1 MTFSPELG
9 VVAFGLLAS
18 ASWGA
23 GDFSG
28 GLATRKQSAISV
40 LLLAHFVGLFMFL
53 VLAVLAHET
62 IPPITDLTWGAVAG
76 LSGAVG
82 LGALY
87 TALASGRMGVAAPI
101 VGVIAAIIPVI
112 VSLIMNGAPTI
123 IQLVGF
129 VVGIFSLWFVSYSG
143 GQLPERR
150 ILVLA
155 VVAGFGLG
163 IFLVFL
169 DRVQSDAIFWPLAAS
184 RFASFAAMLVVT
196 MISRRSW
203 RPNNMRQGITIVLSG
218 LLDAVANVFFVVAAQ
233 FGRLDIAAVLSSL
246 YPAMTIMLAWMFL
259 KERLTRIQIFGIFS
273 ALIAIALISLPSS

>member
-1 MTFSPELG
+1 MILSPELG

-53 VLAVLAHET
+53 ALALLAHET
-62 IPPITDLTWGAVAG
+62 IPPTTDLIWGAIAG
-76 LSGAVG
+76 LSGAIG

-112 VSLIMNGAPTI
+112 VSLIANGAPTI

-143 GQLPERR
+143 GQLPERK
-150 ILVLA
+150 IIVLA

-163 IFLVFL
+163 MFLVFL

-184 RFASFAAMLVVT
+184 RLASFVAMLIVT
-196 MISRRSW
+196 VISQRNW
-203 RPNNMRQGITIVLSG
+203 RPNNLRQGTVIVLSG
-218 LLDAVANVFFVVAAQ
+218 LLDATANVFFVVAAQ
-233 FGRLDIAAVLSSL
+233 FGRLDVAAVLSSL
-246 YPAMTIMLAWMFL
+246 YPAMTIMLAWLFL
-259 KERLTRIQIFGIFS
+259 KERLSRVQIFGIFS
-273 ALIAIALISLPSS
+273 ALVAIALISLPSS